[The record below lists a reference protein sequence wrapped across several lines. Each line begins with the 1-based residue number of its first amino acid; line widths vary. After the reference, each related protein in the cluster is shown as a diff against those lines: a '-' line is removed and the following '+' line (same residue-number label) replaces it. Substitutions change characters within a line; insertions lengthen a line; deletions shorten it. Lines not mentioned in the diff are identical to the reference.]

1 MSTNYQKFME
11 QFEKDAMAND
21 RVAKPILILSMSLAL
36 ALKETAAFSDDGK
49 GNLTLYGYQTAVTT
63 NPEAPPYRFRG
74 SSI

>member
-1 MSTNYQKFME
+1 MSTKHEKFME

-36 ALKETAAFSDDGK
+36 TLKETADFADDGK
-49 GNLTLYGYQTAVTT
+49 GNCTLYGYQTAVTT